1 MKSSD
6 FTSCP
11 RTKAKTCE
19 CSSLSAIQE
28 AQEVVKAVAQLE
40 HTEVDISGAI
50 VMKQDPGKPTI
61 IRGIIKGLTPGK
73 HGFHVH
79 EFGDL
84 SKGCESAGGHY
95 NPEGVD
101 HGGLSDGHIGDLGNI
116 VANDDGIARFKIV
129 ARRIDLSGDRSIV
142 GRAIV
147 IHADEDDLGTG
158 GDDESLKT
166 GNAGDRLACG
176 VIRLR
181 QGIEEDYQRV
191 VGKKHFDRNQL
202 PQIKRHHIQNSDL
215 NYKEGMISIDKIIP
229 VQTQRVK
236 GLAKKSQ
243 DVFLN
248 DEDRPFIVDRKGYLI
263 NGHHRFDA
271 ANVLGIKKVPAI
283 MIDAD
288 IEDVMDKFKD
298 ETSDTKVMK
307 ENYFKNLL
315 QSKMEENVSFVKPQL
330 DVEWGEAERYPE
342 FQKIGKEAWIEL
354 AKKGKEI
361 TITDAS
367 DINNTD
373 AADINSFKSLDN
385 NKQKRALAQLEKGSV
400 EMPIV
405 AVYSDGYKELIG
417 GNTRLTAMMAKDGK
431 ATVWQFE
438 VPDEVA
444 ELAENFA
451 DGTLYHATYKP
462 LLKSIQAN
470 GLGGGGAQTKW
481 TDSKPGV
488 VYLAKDPDVAVS
500 YAETSDEVPEEWLDQ
515 IVVLAIST
523 DSLDTSKLKD
533 DENVLDDDSTLE
545 YHGVIK
551 KFKLGENRERQ
562 MGT

>member
-1 MKSSD
+1 MKTID
-6 FTSCP
+6 FASCP
-11 RTKAKTCE
+11 RTRASVCD
-19 CSSLSAIQE
+19 CSGLNKIQE
-28 AQEVVKAVAQLE
+28 ADDVIKAVVQLE
-40 HTEVDISGAI
+40 HVEGDITGGI
-50 VMKQDPGKPTI
+50 VMKQEPGKPTI
-61 IRGIIKGLTPGK
+61 IRGLIKGLTPGL

-95 NPEGVD
+95 NPDGVD
-101 HGGLSDGHIGDLGNI
+101 HGDLAEGHVGDLGNI
-116 VANDDGIARFKIV
+116 EANEDGIARFKIV

-147 IHADEDDLGTG
+147 IHADQDDLGKG
-158 GDDESLKT
+158 GDEESLKT
-166 GNAGDRLACG
+166 GNAGERVACG

-181 QGIEEDYQRV
+181 QGVEESYQRT

-202 PQIKRHHIQNSDL
+202 PQIKRHHIENSDL

-248 DEDRPFIVDRKGYLI
+248 NEDRPFIVDRKGYLI

-315 QSKMEENVSFVKPQL
+315 ETKMNKPQF
-330 DVEWGEAERYPE
+330 DVEWDEAQRYPE
-342 FQKIGKEAWIEL
+342 FKKLGKDGWIEL
-354 AKKGKEI
+354 ASKGKAT
-361 TITDAS
+361 TIVSAK

-373 AADINSFKSLDN
+373 AADVDSFKTLDPQ
-385 NKQKRALAQLEKGSV
+385 KQKRATAQLKSGKV

-405 AVYSDGYKELIG
+405 AVYSDGHKELIG
-417 GNTRLTAMMAKDGK
+417 GNTRLTAMMRDKGQ

-438 VPDEVA
+438 VPDEI
-444 ELAENFA
+444 LDENFA
-451 DGTLYHATYKP
+451 DGKVKGKSRPGRVKKAGASCKGSVSSLRAKAKKYSGEKGKMYHWC
-462 LLKSIQAN
+462 AN
-470 GLGGGGAQTKW
+470 MKGG
-481 TDSKPGV
+481 
-488 VYLAKDPDVAVS
+488 
-500 YAETSDEVPEEWLDQ
+500 
-515 IVVLAIST
+515 
-523 DSLDTSKLKD
+523 
-533 DENVLDDDSTLE
+533 
-545 YHGVIK
+545 K
-551 KFKLGENRERQ
+551 KKK
-562 MGT
+562 